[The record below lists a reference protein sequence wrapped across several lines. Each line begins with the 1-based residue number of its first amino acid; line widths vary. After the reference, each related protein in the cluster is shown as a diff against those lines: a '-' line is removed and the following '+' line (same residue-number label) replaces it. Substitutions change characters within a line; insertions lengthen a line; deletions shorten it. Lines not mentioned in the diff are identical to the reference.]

1 MKKNLFSLLL
11 ALGII
16 FYFILTPMILNSPIL
31 RESSFTTLMYIAL
44 AISLNILM
52 GFTGYVSF
60 GHVVFFGIGGYI
72 TFALLYYYKISLFLA
87 LILAGIFAALI
98 AALLGSVVLNLR
110 GAYFA
115 IATIGINEAVKSL
128 VNNLEFLGGAEGLFF
143 NMKIY
148 KSYGG
153 PQNALWLSFYL
164 LGIITIVVLI
174 ISYLIKH
181 SKFGLGLFAIREDED
196 AASTLGVN
204 TKLFKTIAFMISA
217 FFPAVVGGIFFFKN
231 GSIDPGSA
239 FSLTKSVEM
248 IFMVMLGGIGTIL
261 GPVLGAITYDKIKE
275 TLLVS
280 EAFKNLHLTIS
291 GIILLLIVLFVPEG
305 IIGFLRRK
313 IKVLKNILD

>member
-87 LILAGIFAALI
+87 LIFAGIFAALI

-115 IATIGINEAVKSL
+115 IATIGINEAIKSL

>member
-115 IATIGINEAVKSL
+115 IATIGINEAIKSL

>member
-1 MKKNLFSLLL
+1 MKKSLFSLFL
-11 ALGII
+11 ALAII
-16 FYFILTPMILNSPIL
+16 FYFILNPIIFNSPIL
-31 RESSFTTLMYIAL
+31 REASFTTLMYIAL

-72 TFALLYYYKISLFLA
+72 SFALLYYYKIPLFLA
-87 LILAGIFAALI
+87 LFLAGIFAAII
-98 AALLGSVVLNLR
+98 AGLLGFIVLNLR

-115 IATIGINEAVKSL
+115 IATIGINEAVKAL

-148 KSYGG
+148 KAYGG

-164 LGIITIVVLI
+164 LAIITIIALI
-174 ISYLIKH
+174 TSYIIKH

-217 FFPAVVGGIFFFKN
+217 FFPGVIGGIFFFKN
-231 GSIDPGSA
+231 GSIDPASA

-275 TLLVS
+275 TLLIS
-280 EAFKNLHLTIS
+280 ETFKNLHLTIS
-291 GIILLLIVLFVPEG
+291 GLILLLIVLFVPEG
-305 IIGFLRRK
+305 IVGFLRKK
-313 IKVLKNILD
+313 IKILKNILD

>member
-1 MKKNLFSLLL
+1 MKKSFSSIFL
-11 ALGII
+11 ALMII
-16 FYFILTPMILNSPIL
+16 FYFILNPIISNSPIL
-31 RESSFTTLMYIAL
+31 REASFTTLMYIAL

-72 TFALLYYYKISLFLA
+72 SFVLLYYYKISIFLA
-87 LILAGIFAALI
+87 LLFAGIFATII
-98 AALLGSVVLNLR
+98 ACLLGLVVLNLR

-115 IATIGINEAVKSL
+115 IATIGINEAIKAL

-148 KSYGG
+148 KAYGG
-153 PQNALWLSFYL
+153 AQNALWLSFYL
-164 LGIITIVVLI
+164 LGIITIIALI
-174 ISYLIKH
+174 TSYIIKH

-217 FFPAVVGGIFFFKN
+217 FFPAIIGGIFFFKN

-248 IFMVMLGGIGTIL
+248 IFMVMLGGIGSIL

-280 EAFKNLHLTIS
+280 ETFKNLHLTIS
-291 GIILLLIVLFVPEG
+291 GLILLLIVLFVPEG
-305 IIGFLRRK
+305 IVGFLRKK

>member
-115 IATIGINEAVKSL
+115 IATIGINEAIKSL
-128 VNNLEFLGGAEGLFF
+128 VNNLEFLGGAEGLYF

>member
-1 MKKNLFSLLL
+1 MKKNLFSLFLVL
-11 ALGII
+11 AII
-16 FYFILTPMILNSPIL
+16 LYFILTPIIFSSPIL
-31 RESSFTTLMYIAL
+31 RESSFTTLMYIGL

-60 GHVVFFGIGGYI
+60 GHVVFFGIGGYL

-87 LILAGIFAALI
+87 LVFAGTFAALI

-115 IATIGINEAVKSL
+115 IATIGINEAIKSL

-164 LGIITIVVLI
+164 LGIVTIVVLI
-174 ISYLIKH
+174 TSYLIKH

-204 TKLFKTIAFMISA
+204 TKVFKIIAFMISA
-217 FFPAVVGGIFFFKN
+217 FFPAVIGGIFFFKN
-231 GSIDPGSA
+231 GSIDPESA
-239 FSLTKSVEM
+239 FSLTRSVEM

-261 GPVLGAITYDKIKE
+261 GPVLGAVTYDKIKE

-305 IIGFLRRK
+305 IVGFLRRK
-313 IKVLKNILD
+313 IKVFKNILD

>member
-1 MKKNLFSLLL
+1 MKKGFFSLLL
-11 ALGII
+11 ALAII
-16 FYFILTPMILNSPIL
+16 FYFILTPIIFKSPIL
-31 RESSFTTLMYIAL
+31 RENSFTTLMYIAL

-72 TFALLYYYKISLFLA
+72 TFSLLYYYNISLFLA
-87 LILAGIFAALI
+87 LVLAGIFAAII
-98 AALLGSVVLNLR
+98 AGLLGLVVLNLR

-164 LGIITIVVLI
+164 LGIITVLALI

-217 FFPAVVGGIFFFKN
+217 FFPAVIGGIFFFKN
-231 GSIDPGSA
+231 GSIDPESA
-239 FSLTKSVEM
+239 FSLTRSVEM